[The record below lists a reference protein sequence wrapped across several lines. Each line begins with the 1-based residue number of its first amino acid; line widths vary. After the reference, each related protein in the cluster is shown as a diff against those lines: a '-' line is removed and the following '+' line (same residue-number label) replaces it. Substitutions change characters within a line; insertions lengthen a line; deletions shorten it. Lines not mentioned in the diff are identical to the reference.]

1 PCLRIGFLAAKLK
14 NGVAEQG
21 MRVGIFWIEL
31 DSFTKLDD
39 CRFRKMRDGVRAPK
53 QDVKGSGISHGFL
66 QVLKPLL
73 GVSQTLG
80 LEVGNA
86 EKVRTLKIC
95 LECNGGLQIA
105 HSGVKIS
112 AVEVDSPKHIL
123 RARVTRIIRCDCLRK
138 LACFLDITSTKPC
151 HGGIH
156 GNVRIAGSK
165 FHSLI
170 QLTGCLVKTVFGEG
184 KIRELPQAEGDH
196 LVVVA
201 LRF

>member
-1 PCLRIGFLAAKLK
+1 MQQSRLRGRKIAQGHGTDPEKEKRIVIVGAKLQFAFKFPPCLRIGFLAAKLK

-95 LECNGGLQIA
+95 LECNRGLQIA

-138 LACFLDITSTKPC
+138 LTCFLDITSTKP
-151 HGGIH
+151 
-156 GNVRIAGSK
+156 
-165 FHSLI
+165 
-170 QLTGCLVKTVFGEG
+170 
-184 KIRELPQAEGDH
+184 
-196 LVVVA
+196 
-201 LRF
+201 